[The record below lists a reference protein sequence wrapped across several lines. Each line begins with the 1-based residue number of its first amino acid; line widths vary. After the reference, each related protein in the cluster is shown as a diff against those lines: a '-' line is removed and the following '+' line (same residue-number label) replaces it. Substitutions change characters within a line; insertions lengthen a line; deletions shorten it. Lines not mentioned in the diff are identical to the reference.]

1 MSNTLFSK
9 QECTYCLSGWGGWS
23 YLVEMPIVME
33 SVQRNTPQ
41 QPTCQDLWR
50 RSTPEDDL
58 QCPLVSMDHR
68 QAWLA
73 QYCGDKLA
81 T

>member
-1 MSNTLFSK
+1 MSHTLFSK
-9 QECTYCLSGWGGWS
+9 YECIYSLSGWGGWS

-33 SVQRNTPQ
+33 SIQRNTPQ
-41 QPTCQDLWR
+41 QPTCQG
-50 RSTPEDDL
+50 RSTPESDL

-73 QYCGDKLA
+73 QYCGGKLA